1 MKKTFFKTVTR
12 SVRGNTARLL
22 SVAFIILLG
31 IAFVSGLGTLSPTI
45 LRSFS
50 EELRAAN
57 VSDAIAVS
65 ESGFSEEEIEALADV
80 AFVTAAEG
88 AALLETGGEE
98 NVRLYLLGDTPRQVN
113 TLTLAEGEYPDEEGE
128 VLLDR
133 ACAGGYAV
141 GDTAEL
147 TLFGMSVTLTVTGIA
162 ESPLLFSQEGE
173 PGADGQPLS
182 LVAYLP
188 ASSLGAF
195 ASFVPVTQVYLT
207 FEGSARYEY
216 LSEEYD
222 AFIEERVSQL
232 EEQFPAYTFLTSEE
246 NASCVTLESYCDK
259 VSVITLIFP
268 VFFIA
273 VTALVVLTTMTRMV
287 EDERAVI
294 GCYRTLGL
302 GGRTIA
308 GKYLLIALGCALLA
322 CAVGMAVGLTLLPV
336 VIYPAFAAILILPAM
351 SAFVQPVPG
360 LISVAAMLAVTL
372 AVSWYVVRRSLG
384 AQPAELLRP
393 RAPKAGKMIFL
404 EHIPFLWKRL
414 AFRYKSSLRNVFR
427 YKGHLL
433 MTVISVAGS
442 TALVFAGFSLRN
454 IADRLAATSGA
465 AIADTLIPIS
475 LLVIVFALLL
485 CAFVV
490 YNLTNMDISERVR
503 EIATLR
509 VLGYRGRE
517 AAEYI
522 YREVLIMAVMGIC
535 IGIPLGVGLVQ
546 FVVAYLEFGALS
558 DVAWYSYLL
567 SAALV
572 LVFVAAVDLLLLP
585 KILRVNMTEA
595 LKSVE

>member
-50 EELRAAN
+50 EELRTAN
-57 VSDAIAVS
+57 VSDCIAVN
-65 ESGFSEEEIEALADV
+65 EEGFSEEEIAALAGV
-80 AFVTAAEG
+80 PFVTAAEG
-88 AALLETGGEE
+88 AALLETGGEQ
-98 NVRLYLLGDTPRQVN
+98 NVRLYLLGEEARTVN
-113 TLTLAEGEYPDEEGE
+113 VLRAEAGAFPAEREIA
-128 VLLDR
+128 LDR
-133 ACAGGYAV
+133 ACAGGHAV
-141 GDTAEL
+141 GEEL
-147 TLFGMSVTLTVTGIA
+147 TLFGKTFRVSGLL

-336 VIYPAFAAILILPAM
+336 VIYPAFAAILFLPAM

-372 AVSWYVVRRSLG
+372 AVTWYVVRRSLG

-465 AIADTLIPIS
+465 AIADTLVPIS

-517 AAEYI
+517 AAGYI

-585 KILRVNMTEA
+585 KILRVNMIEA

>member
-147 TLFGMSVTLTVTGIA
+147 TFFGMSVTLTVTGIA

-222 AFIEERVSQL
+222 AFIKERVSQL

-302 GGRTIA
+302 DGRTIA

-336 VIYPAFAAILILPAM
+336 VIYPAFAAFLPAM

-372 AVSWYVVRRSLG
+372 AVTWYVVRRSLG

-454 IADRLAATSGA
+454 IADRLVATSGA

-475 LLVIVFALLL
+475 L
-485 CAFVV
+485 
-490 YNLTNMDISERVR
+490 
-503 EIATLR
+503 R

-517 AAEYI
+517 AAGYI

-535 IGIPLGVGLVQ
+535 IGIPLGAGLVQ

-585 KILRVNMTEA
+585 KILRVNMIEA